1 MEAEKRKREDDAK
14 SIEGEKSKEK
24 GVVNGGEAVAEEEVE
39 EFFAILRRIHVAVK
53 YFEKN
58 DGGKR
63 WKPSF
68 EIEDFEEVNG
78 EVEGEKKEEDS
89 LDESTGFDLNSDPPS
104 EDNAVNASS
113 AKLGDHA
120 CVCVV

>member
-89 LDESTGFDLNSDPPS
+89 LDENTGFDLNSDPPS
-104 EDNAVNASS
+104 EDNAV
-113 AKLGDHA
+113 
-120 CVCVV
+120 